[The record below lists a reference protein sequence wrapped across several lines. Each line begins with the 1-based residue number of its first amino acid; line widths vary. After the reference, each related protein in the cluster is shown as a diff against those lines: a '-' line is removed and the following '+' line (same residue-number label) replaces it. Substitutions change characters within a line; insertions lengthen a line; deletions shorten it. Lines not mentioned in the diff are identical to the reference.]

1 MINATIV
8 HNTLR
13 NKHNIIK
20 KLKTT
25 EFITV
30 ERQRNIVVFEE
41 IFSVK
46 DNQKQDQFVN
56 KKNSQSLMG
65 SLKTK
70 KKI

>member
-1 MINATIV
+1 MINATIG

-30 ERQRNIVVFEE
+30 ERQRNIVVSLKE
-41 IFSVK
+41 ISSVK
-46 DNQKQDQFVN
+46 DNQKQDEFVN
-56 KKNSQSLMG
+56 KEEF
-65 SLKTK
+65 T
-70 KKI
+70 IAD